1 MRKGARAKTGM
12 WSAGSNPGRGSR
24 SAGFTL
30 IELIVVLVIAA
41 GILAVAPPLIS
52 RAMPGVELSSTAR
65 ELASALRFA
74 RNRAVARRSEAVLTI
89 DVEQKHYTLSG
100 RSKARRI
107 PDHIELSLTTAQAAG
122 EADEAGSFRF
132 FPSGGSTGG
141 RILLAS
147 GGRNYQIDVDWL
159 TGRVRILE

>member
-1 MRKGARAKTGM
+1 M
-12 WSAGSNPGRGSR
+12 WSAGSKPARGSR

-52 RAMPGVELSSTAR
+52 RALPGVELSSTAR

-74 RNRAVARRSEAVLTI
+74 RNRAVSRRSEAVLTI
-89 DVEQKHYTLSG
+89 DVEQKSYTLSG
-100 RSKARRI
+100 RPKARRI
-107 PDHIELSLTTAQAAG
+107 PDHVDLSLTTAQAAG
-122 EADEAGSFRF
+122 ESDDVGSFRF
-132 FPSGGSTGG
+132 FSSGGSTGG
-141 RILLAS
+141 RIELAS
-147 GGRNYQIDVDWL
+147 GGRSYRIDVDWL